1 MKKNT
6 WMLVEAGMM
15 IALAVI
21 LGELIVLF
29 KMPMGGS
36 VTLGG
41 MVPLF
46 IFAYRWGGKHGMNA
60 GALWAAGL
68 HNRVLPDAPCST
80 YVDYPLAFA
89 MTGLAGFS
97 KTAAGYVGGMFT
109 VYSRDSSA
117 TSFPES
123 YSMPAMRRKGRP
135 AVYSILYNG
144 TFLLPELVISGIIT
158 LIIVKFARLPEPKKQ
173 ADWDQRGRDCIKE
186 ARIES
191 EAKLSNL
198 YTTDKIITGA
208 VLWQTACHIGRR

>member
-60 GALWAAGL
+60 GAVYGL
-68 HNRVLPDAPCST
+68 LDCIIGYFPMHPVALIL
-80 YVDYPLAFA
+80 DYPLAFA
-89 MTGLAGFS
+89 MTGLAGFFK

-109 VYSRDSSA
+109 GVFARFVCHVVSGVVFYASYA
-117 TSFPES
+117 PEGQT
-123 YSMPAMRRKGRP
+123 PL
-135 AVYSILYNG
+135 VYSILYNG

-158 LIIVKFARLPEPKKQ
+158 LIIVKFARLPEPK
-173 ADWDQRGRDCIKE
+173 E
-186 ARIES
+186 A
-191 EAKLSNL
+191 
-198 YTTDKIITGA
+198 G
-208 VLWQTACHIGRR
+208 